1 MDESG
6 RERIQNRAQEWV
18 KKLHPDALRNRLR
31 NFRRYVIS
39 ATIEKRDSSSTPVA
53 TDETSASTAALAT
66 QSLRNDCHI
75 STNST
80 RRNENLDVNRFN
92 IESRKS
98 SHSQNG
104 RGRLTLSMGD
114 ARIPDVIVQ
123 ENSVSSQNCA
133 MESDLS
139 GGAKNNLQLAINVD
153 ATPRN
158 KSPITVQ
165 EWIDSLPLTSVESS
179 REESEVSDKSAV
191 PLGDC
196 ENDNLTLGA
205 EAGYLVDVV
214 DKKRTPT
221 IPPPPVNV
229 TITGPGGQEPSEV
242 ESHCSSVD
250 SLLEARKPDPEEV
263 LLSLGF
269 GGTASSSYLETGRI
283 PKRFLQQSQLKGVD
297 IEDFIR
303 QQQDLIYTFESGYYG
318 YRGLAG
324 PSHSN
329 PSVIV
334 AKILEKLREHERETT
349 SMTSYQL
356 DFRKPCSL
364 EKNPDN
370 GAATNKFS
378 KVARNVLTK
387 IRCTP
392 SSVLSPDNRRWLD
405 SQGSKS
411 PEIARRLII
420 GQKSFTFG
428 RDGDLI
434 EASNLDNI
442 DRIDSKCDT
451 NEPDSQTQTNT
462 TTQQANQ
469 CAHVADLAAD
479 IVDRVLNSCGNLG
492 RRFTDSSTDMSVES
506 IIMKNGDDKTFSNS
520 FDGRSVREETNENAL
535 KTCILRRLNHVDVD
549 ESVSLD
555 SCDDEAQDSRS
566 EAYSRL
572 RVAVACQPSSS
583 SECTRRIGD
592 NDYAALCDTTQCSGA
607 SSSAEM
613 SLQEELQHSG
623 VALTDPATN
632 RGSFKK
638 LRNVLTRCSSFEESY
653 KETSDDETVDTV
665 ASRSAQHDQS
675 VEKVDHYA
683 DSATESEFASYTHR
697 SLADKTIHRQYEE
710 LILLESVL
718 HNLGRPIKIITK
730 EQFSAISSEQRCAV
744 QIQIIRE
751 ALKAYLNQMTEDEIH
766 SELKNCLSAEVQKVA
781 DLLDNSSDASKLA
794 VIVKQMTL
802 LLQHQSQL
810 SAQIKE
816 LSVVDKKPTSC
827 HELCDHI
834 LKRVHE
840 LELLVQQN
848 AQELAQMKYQLLK
861 KDHY

>member
-1 MDESG
+1 MSKRPPR

-442 DRIDSKCDT
+442 DR
-451 NEPDSQTQTNT
+451 
-462 TTQQANQ
+462 
-469 CAHVADLAAD
+469 
-479 IVDRVLNSCGNLG
+479 
-492 RRFTDSSTDMSVES
+492 
-506 IIMKNGDDKTFSNS
+506 
-520 FDGRSVREETNENAL
+520 
-535 KTCILRRLNHVDVD
+535 
-549 ESVSLD
+549 
-555 SCDDEAQDSRS
+555 
-566 EAYSRL
+566 
-572 RVAVACQPSSS
+572 
-583 SECTRRIGD
+583 
-592 NDYAALCDTTQCSGA
+592 
-607 SSSAEM
+607 
-613 SLQEELQHSG
+613 
-623 VALTDPATN
+623 
-632 RGSFKK
+632 
-638 LRNVLTRCSSFEESY
+638 CSSFEESY